1 MRDRK
6 RKLSHEG
13 RVLYGKGICRERE
26 KKSRALL
33 KSMWA
38 GFSARA
44 GFLQSVLKT
53 FLYGSFLSIAE
64 KQNGKEQSFCFF
76 QQFFRDDSSNQVKG
90 VGTVSQ
96 GNQEKPRTVSGL
108 SAPQDARGTDSR
120 TELERLMEQYG
131 SSLLRMSAL
140 YLKDAHLAQDAVQE
154 TFIKAYR
161 HMKDYRGESSEKTWL
176 TAICVNTCRD
186 ILKTAWFRHQ
196 SRIDVDSLPEKP
208 ADFEFPDNTV
218 LTEVMRLPAR
228 YREAVL
234 IRYYGGMKLKE
245 AASALGISEGRL
257 RTRLDK
263 ANGILRDRLK
273 EWYYDEE

>member
-1 MRDRK
+1 MSK
-6 RKLSHEG
+6 
-13 RVLYGKGICRERE
+13 
-26 KKSRALL
+26 
-33 KSMWA
+33 
-38 GFSARA
+38 
-44 GFLQSVLKT
+44 
-53 FLYGSFLSIAE
+53 
-64 KQNGKEQSFCFF
+64 
-76 QQFFRDDSSNQVKG
+76 
-90 VGTVSQ
+90 
-96 GNQEKPRTVSGL
+96 GNQEKPRTASGL
-108 SAPQDARGTDSR
+108 SAPQDVGGADSR

-218 LTEVMRLPAR
+218 LTEVMCLPAR